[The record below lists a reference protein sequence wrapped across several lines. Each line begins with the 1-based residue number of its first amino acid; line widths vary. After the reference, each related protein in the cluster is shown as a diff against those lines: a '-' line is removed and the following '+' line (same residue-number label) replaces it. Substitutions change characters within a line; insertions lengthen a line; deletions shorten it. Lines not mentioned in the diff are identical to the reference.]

1 MMRGPRALSFWTPEP
16 TAPITIGTFVPAVRQ
31 DQIYGYRVVGPFDP
45 AKRMRFDAAKILLDP
60 YGRAVAVPRN
70 YSREAGRRPGDN
82 CATAMKSVVVDPSAY
97 DWEGDTP
104 LRHASSRTIIYEMH
118 VRGFTRQPSSG
129 LAENLRGTYAG
140 LIQKIPYLKQ
150 LGVTAVEL
158 LPVFQFDPQECPPGQ
173 ANYWGYAP
181 VSFFAPHQ
189 AYSSKQDP
197 LGALDEFRHMVTSL
211 ESPQDI
217 LIGPTLPRLWVKPI
231 VPSLARLWF
240 CSQAWNA

>member
-1 MMRGPRALSFWTPEP
+1 MTPGCS
-16 TAPITIGTFVPAVRQ
+16 APPGATVVDGGVNFSLFSRNASGVELLFFDREDDARPARVIVLDPGTNRTYHYWHTFVPAVRQ

-45 AKRMRFDAAKILLDP
+45 ANGMRFDAAKILLDP

-158 LPVFQFDPQECPPGQ
+158 LPVFQFDPQGCPPDKGRQ
-173 ANYWGYAP
+173 
-181 VSFFAPHQ
+181 
-189 AYSSKQDP
+189 
-197 LGALDEFRHMVTSL
+197 R
-211 ESPQDI
+211 
-217 LIGPTLPRLWVKPI
+217 PRP
-231 VPSLARLWF
+231 R
-240 CSQAWNA
+240 Q